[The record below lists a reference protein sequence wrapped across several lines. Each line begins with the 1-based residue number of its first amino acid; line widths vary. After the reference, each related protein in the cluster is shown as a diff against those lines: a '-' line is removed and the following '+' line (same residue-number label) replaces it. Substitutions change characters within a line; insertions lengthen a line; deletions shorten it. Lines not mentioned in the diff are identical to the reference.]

1 MNLKQGHLENI
12 VLNALWSMEESDK
25 IHIDVSDVQN
35 TINSDSQKWAY
46 TTIKTVL
53 DRLVEK
59 EEAIRIKI
67 GKKYF
72 YRTKISRG
80 IAGENAIKT
89 LIKQYFNGD
98 MKEFIEFS
106 AKMADEAIGVTV

>member
-12 VLNALWSMEESDK
+12 VLNALWNMEENDK
-25 IHIDVSDVQN
+25 LHIDVSDVQN
-35 TINSDSQKWAY
+35 TINSESQKWAY

-59 EEAIRIKI
+59 EEVVRIKL

-72 YRTKISRG
+72 YRSKVSR
-80 IAGENAIKT
+80 IDAGENAIKM
-89 LIKQYFNGD
+89 LIKQYFNSD
-98 MKEFIEFS
+98 INEFMNAS
-106 AKMADEAIGVTV
+106 SKMAEAMAVPV

>member
-12 VLNALWSMEESDK
+12 VLNALWSMEENDK
-25 IHIDVSDVQN
+25 LHIDVSDVQS
-35 TINSDSQKWAY
+35 TINSETQKWAY

-59 EEAIRIKI
+59 EEVVRIKI
-67 GKKYF
+67 GKKYY
-72 YRTKISRG
+72 YRTKISREV
-80 IAGENAIKT
+80 AGENAVKI

-98 MKEFIEFS
+98 IKEFIELS
-106 AKMADEAIGVTV
+106 SKMAGAVCVTV